1 MEFSTSHPSS
11 VVLRAKEFFV
21 STPTCWVPT
30 LAGTNLLFVV
40 KDVTLRDTFF
50 HSSGQEFL
58 LLLWLGLG
66 RLISSGIIWLISSS
80 EATIG
85 LFRLKKKEGS
95 YGWLLRRRT
104 VETEKKAIVSR
115 QEGKAVYGTIPCH
128 KIPLLSHAN
137 LWGEDVGRL
146 KTLWL
151 LNERWKEKGFYF
163 NISSLHTYY
172 IFGVGKTAPISHSI

>member
-11 VVLRAKEFFV
+11 PVVLRAKEFFV

-80 EATIG
+80 EATLVG
-85 LFRLKKKEGS
+85 LFSAKEKRGPTADCWEGGPLK
-95 YGWLLRRRT
+95 LRRRLLFQD
-104 VETEKKAIVSR
+104 KKVKQFMAPSR
-115 QEGKAVYGTIPCH
+115 VTKFPFCLMPICE
-128 KIPLLSHAN
+128 
-137 LWGEDVGRL
+137 E
-146 KTLWL
+146 KTLAD
-151 LNERWKEKGFYF
+151 F
-163 NISSLHTYY
+163 
-172 IFGVGKTAPISHSI
+172 